1 MKENLFSQIELR
13 SLVIRN
19 RIVMSPMCMYSS
31 EDGFVNDFHIMH
43 YGARAAGG
51 TGLIFT
57 EACAVSKEGV
67 ISKQDLGIYKDEHID
82 GLKRIVD
89 ICHNFGAK
97 VGIQLAHAGRKALGG
112 RPWDTLDKFGYD
124 DELHIIAPSPI
135 PFAQNW
141 KTPKE
146 MTKDDIKNTVENFLK
161 ATKRALRAGFD
172 TIEIHAAHGYLL
184 NEFLSPV
191 TNKRTDEYG
200 GSFENRI
207 RLLIE
212 ITEAIRSTIPES
224 MPLFVRISATDHVE
238 GGWDLKDSINLA
250 KILRT
255 KGVDVID
262 CSSGGIVMGAPPNDY
277 YRAHQIVF
285 SETIKK
291 EADIKT
297 MAVGGITSF
306 DMANEII
313 RNKRADLVAI
323 GRLFLQEPFL
333 PIKWAHSR
341 NIKIDIPNQYQRGY
355 YLDV

>member
-1 MKENLFSQIELR
+1 MKENLFTPLELR
-13 SLVIRN
+13 SLVLRN

-31 EDGFVNDFHIMH
+31 EDGFVKDFHIAH
-43 YGARAAGG
+43 YGSRAAGG

-57 EACAVSKEGV
+57 EACAVSPEGV
-67 ISKQDLGIYKDEHID
+67 ISKQDLGIYKDEHIE

-89 ICHNFGAK
+89 ICHSFGAK
-97 VGIQLAHAGRKALGG
+97 VGIQLAHAGRKAFGG
-112 RPWDTLDKFGYD
+112 RPWDNLHRFGYD
-124 DELHIIAPSPI
+124 ELDLIAPSPI
-135 PFAQNW
+135 AFGPNW

-146 MTKDDIKNTVENFLK
+146 MTKEDIKNIIEKFVK
-161 ATKRALRAGFD
+161 ATQRALKAGFD
-172 TIEIHAAHGYLL
+172 VIEIHAAHGYLL
-184 NEFLSPV
+184 NEFLSPI

-200 GSFENRI
+200 GTFENRI

-212 ITEAIRSTIPES
+212 ITEAIRSIVPGE
-224 MPLFVRISATDHVE
+224 MPLFVRISVVDHVD
-238 GGWDLKDSINLA
+238 GGWDLEDSIALS
-250 KILRT
+250 KILKT

-262 CSSGGIVMGAPPNDY
+262 CSSGGIAFGAPPNDY

-285 SETIKK
+285 AETIKK
-291 EADIKT
+291 EVDIKT

-313 RNKRADLVAI
+313 KNKRADLVAI
-323 GRLFLQEPFL
+323 ARLFLQEPYL
-333 PIKWAHSR
+333 PIKWAMSR